1 MHTIAEIE
9 AAIVE
14 ELRSREPRFRV
25 CGSLAQFLLKGIED
39 EATLCPAAFVAYE
52 QGSYDHRMNGVQE
65 RTMLFNVFV
74 MTRNARGT
82 KPQGTAGAT
91 KRGFTSCLTPFAGLD
106 RPGLRPAHRPSAAQG
121 RTGHRRRPAPLG
133 LRHQLRNPLPV
144 CALNRQG
151 SAAGERSP
159 RMKAKNDKNRPPEG
173 MTIAVRSGGQY
184 RLNADGTPSRPENGA
199 SALESDLHGIRP

>member
-74 MTRNARGT
+74 MTRNARGDEAARH
-82 KPQGTAGAT
+82 G
-91 KRGFTSCLTPFAGLD
+91 RGDEKGVYELL
-106 RPGLRPAHRPSAAQG
+106 
-121 RTGHRRRPAPLG
+121 
-133 LRHQLRNPLPV
+133 
-144 CALNRQG
+144 
-151 SAAGERSP
+151 E
-159 RMKAKNDKNRPPEG
+159 
-173 MTIAVRSGGQY
+173 AVRGALTGRDCGLHIDPLLPRAEQ
-184 RLNADGTPSRPENGA
+184 AIDGDQHFSVYGISFETRCRF
-199 SALESDLHGIRP
+199 AL